1 MVQWLRSC
9 VVLPKNAC
17 SNPSTHI
24 RQLTPAYNSSFM
36 EFDVLFYPDDMSRPR
51 HIQINILAH
60 NKKAVTGREKEG
72 RT

>member
-1 MVQWLRSC
+1 
-9 VVLPKNAC
+9 
-17 SNPSTHI
+17 
-24 RQLTPAYNSSFM
+24 M